1 MVAPITTNLCRAKA
15 LGNVSL
21 SRKLSG
27 LSRESV
33 VLVRQVLTI
42 DKGLLT
48 ECVARLPRR
57 LMTQVDEGLRLAL
70 DLR

>member
-1 MVAPITTNLCRAKA
+1 MVAPITTNLIPAKA

-21 SRKLSG
+21 TRKLSG

-33 VLVRQVLTI
+33 VLVCHVLTI
-42 DKGLLT
+42 DKDLLI

-57 LMTQVDEGLRLAL
+57 LMAQVDEGLRLAL